1 MPRILC
7 ALMGVVGKSE
17 IRNLQLF
24 MLPWRVL
31 HVIPTEG
38 GKRAS
43 GGIHS
48 TRVARSGQAC
58 GVLGQKRAV
67 SSLHRSLHS
76 GPLGPRSR

>member
-24 MLPWRVL
+24 MLPGRVL

-43 GGIHS
+43 GGIS
-48 TRVARSGQAC
+48 